1 MLLMQHSV
9 ICCSFSSE
17 TTLSREEAPRGA
29 CFLFVCFFWVF
40 FLNMLSFSPFPYES
54 LYVILLNVSRNGGI
68 IDYLD
73 NILELRFVKTTLC
86 IVR

>member
-1 MLLMQHSV
+1 
-9 ICCSFSSE
+9 
-17 TTLSREEAPRGA
+17 
-29 CFLFVCFFWVF
+29 
-40 FLNMLSFSPFPYES
+40 MLSFSPFPYES